1 MTWLLDGIV
10 VLIIIISA
18 IIGYI
23 RGFFKYAVCLLGTI
37 CAVLL
42 SLFIAD
48 MTAQNVYNK
57 MVKTKLTTSI
67 SQAVTKADIPSKI
80 REELSNEGLAVNVE
94 NDDLKKIFDGTANYA
109 DNMKALLLSKGATEV
124 SAQNA
129 VNNFSTYI
137 SSNRWQLI
145 AESIDGSAD
154 ANSGNAYSINGLDSV
169 SDEVENT
176 ILSKLVS
183 QSPDTAQYIEENV
196 LRQMLVPFVKIAV
209 FVVCYIIFSVIIRL
223 IIFLTGINRK
233 MPEMSAANRVGG
245 LAIGLAK
252 GIMYCMLIAFL
263 FTSVVNSTSDS
274 MQFFNSKTADNT
286 LIFRYLFDIF
296 FKHIN

>member
-10 VLIIIISA
+10 VLIIVLSA
-18 IIGYI
+18 VIGYF
-23 RGFFKYAVCLLGTI
+23 RGFFKYTVCLLGTI
-37 CAVLL
+37 FAVLL

-57 MVKTKLTTSI
+57 MVKTKLTTGI
-67 SQAVTKADIPSKI
+67 SETVNKADIPARI
-80 REELSNEGLAVNVE
+80 REELSNEGLAVNIE

-109 DNMKALLLSKGATEV
+109 DNMKALLLSKGATES

-145 AESIDGSAD
+145 AQSIDGSAD
-154 ANSGNAYSINGLDSV
+154 TSSYSTTADGLDSI

-176 ILSKLVS
+176 IFSKLVS
-183 QSPDTAQYIEENV
+183 QSSDTAQYIEENV
-196 LRQMLVPFVKIAV
+196 LRQIIVPFVKIAI
-209 FVVCYIIFSVIIRL
+209 FVVCYIIFSIIIRL
-223 IIFLTGINRK
+223 IIFLTGINRQ
-233 MPEMSAANRVGG
+233 MPEMSVANRVGG
-245 LAIGLAK
+245 LAIGLVK
-252 GIMYCMLIAFL
+252 GILYCMLIAFL
-263 FTSVVNSTSDS
+263 FTSVVNSTSNS